1 METAN
6 EAGSAR
12 IYVALEL
19 SKSKWVVAIRLPES
33 GTTSLYQ
40 VPGGDLAGLMTL
52 LARARSLAEQRGF
65 SAPEICSCY
74 EAGYDGFWLHR
85 ALVERGINNTVL
97 DSASI
102 KVSRRR
108 KHVKT
113 DSTDAR
119 GMLRVLMA
127 LYRGEDDVCG
137 VVRVPTEDEEDR
149 KRITR
154 SRESLLHERVRRTN
168 RIRGLLHLQ
177 GVRSINP
184 NQEGWERELKDLE
197 TADGRPFPK
206 RLMREIRR
214 EATLLAIAKRLLAEV
229 NREIQA
235 LSQKKTRRRTGR
247 GANPIAVRLCAISG
261 IGPQTAAVFAAEVFY
276 RSFRNRREIA
286 SYVGLSPTPYASGT
300 VNRDQGISKAGNR
313 RARRDAIEL
322 AWLWLKHQPGSAL
335 SDWFHRR
342 VADGTGRVRRIA
354 IAALARRIMIAL
366 WHYLEHGVIPQ
377 GAIVKA

>member
-1 METAN
+1 METVN
-6 EAGSAR
+6 EAVVAR

-40 VPGGDLAGLMTL
+40 VPGGDLDGLMTL
-52 LARARSLAEQRGF
+52 LNRARSIAEQRGF
-65 SAPEICSCY
+65 AELQICSCY

-85 ALVERGINNTVL
+85 ALEARGVRNTVL

-113 DSTDAR
+113 DRTDAR
-119 GMLRVLMA
+119 GMLGVLMA
-127 LYRGEDDVCG
+127 LYRGEDDVCA
-137 VVRVPTEDEEDR
+137 VVRVPSEEEEDR

-154 SRESLLHERVRRTN
+154 SRESLLHERIRRTN
-168 RIRGLLHLQ
+168 RIRSLLCLQ

-184 NQEGWERELKDLE
+184 NREGWEHQLKDLQ
-197 TADGRPFPK
+197 TGDSRGFPK
-206 RLMREIRR
+206 GLMREIRR
-214 EATLLAIAKRLLAEV
+214 EAILLTAAKRLLAQV

-235 LSQKKTRRRTGR
+235 LSQRKTRRRTGR
-247 GANPIAVRLCAISG
+247 GANPIAVRLCAIRG
-261 IGPQTAAVFAAEVFY
+261 IGPQTAAVFAGEVFY

-286 SYVGLSPTPYASGT
+286 SYVGLSPTPYASGG

-322 AWLWLKHQPGSAL
+322 AWLWLRHQPGSVL
-335 SDWFHRR
+335 SEWYHRR
-342 VADGTGRVRRIA
+342 VADGAGRVRRIT
-354 IAALARRIMIAL
+354 IAALARRLMIAL

-377 GAIVKA
+377 GAVVRA